1 MLPRFKFALFILFLG
16 SCSTDSFVFEG
27 LDATYPEMQ
36 FPLDNPANPDAAK
49 LGERLFFDPI
59 LSIDSTISC
68 GSCHKPE
75 MGFATNDAVTPGV
88 DGALGKRNSPSL
100 MNVGFQPYFMREG
113 GVPSLEMQVL
123 VPLGDETEMA
133 HNVVDAVRRLNRNS
147 SYRNEFLAVYGD
159 TASPY
164 LLVRALANFERTLI
178 DFSSAFDSYINGEG
192 SSLSAEAVKGG
203 QLFYGKANCVECHSG
218 VLLTDFSFANNG
230 SAILDS
236 SDYGRELLTN
246 ESDDRY
252 VFKTPSL
259 RFVKQTAP
267 YMHDGSVSTLAAVIE
282 QYNSGGVSH
291 SFTDPRIQPLDLST
305 AERNQLLAFL
315 EAL

>member
-123 VPLGDETEMA
+123 VPLGDGTEMA
-133 HNVVDAVRRLNRNS
+133 HNVVDAVRRLNRNT

-259 RFVKQTAP
+259 RYVKQTAP

>member
-1 MLPRFKFALFILFLG
+1 MLPRFKFALFILFLA
-16 SCSTDSFVFEG
+16 SCSTDSSVFEG
-27 LDATYPEMQ
+27 LDATYPEMK

-133 HNVVDAVRRLNRNS
+133 HNVVDAVRRLNRNT
-147 SYRNEFLAVYGD
+147 SYRNEFLAVYSD

-259 RFVKQTAP
+259 RYVKQTAP
-267 YMHDGSVSTLAAVIE
+267 YMHDGSVSTLAAVID